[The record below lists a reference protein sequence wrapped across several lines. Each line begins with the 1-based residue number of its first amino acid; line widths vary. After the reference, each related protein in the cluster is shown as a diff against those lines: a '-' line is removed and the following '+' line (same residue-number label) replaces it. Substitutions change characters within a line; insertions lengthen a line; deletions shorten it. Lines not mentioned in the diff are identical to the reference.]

1 MIDYN
6 SIITRYYEPGSELY
20 DILTRHSNCVCQL
33 ALKIAREHSLPLD
46 PEQIEAG
53 AMLHDIGIVLTDA
66 PGICCHGTEPYIRH
80 GILGAKMLR
89 DNGCPEWLARIAERH
104 TGAGITADDIIARQ
118 LPLPVADYTPQTQ
131 LERLICYADKFYSK
145 SRGTDAKP
153 LERVIASMSKF
164 SADTLQR
171 FEALHKEFALK

>member
-1 MIDYN
+1 
-6 SIITRYYEPGSELY
+6 
-20 DILTRHSNCVCQL
+20 
-33 ALKIAREHSLPLD
+33 
-46 PEQIEAG
+46 
-53 AMLHDIGIVLTDA
+53 
-66 PGICCHGTEPYIRH
+66 
-80 GILGAKMLR
+80 MLR